1 MEKGSKARQQTQRR
15 SAESNPRKKTAEA
28 VRQRKQKP
36 FRLQPPVPAGYM
48 TVQQTALYLGVTE
61 RSIYRYINEYGLP
74 TVRPAGKGRHLI
86 KRDILEDWLK
96 KYE

>member
-1 MEKGSKARQQTQRR
+1 MEKGSKARQRTQRR
-15 SAESNPRKKTAEA
+15 SAGSEQGKRTAEA

-48 TVQQTALYLGVTE
+48 TVQQTAVYLGVTE

-86 KRDILEDWLK
+86 KRDVLEDWLK